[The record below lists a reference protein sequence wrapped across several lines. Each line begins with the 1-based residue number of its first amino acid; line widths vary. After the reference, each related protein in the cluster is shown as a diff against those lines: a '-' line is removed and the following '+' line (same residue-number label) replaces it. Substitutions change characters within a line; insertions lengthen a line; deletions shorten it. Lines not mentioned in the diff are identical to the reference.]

1 MKEQFP
7 KNKNKEIYEA
17 VADEIDN
24 YILMKLRDYRIADS
38 VGFIFEALSE
48 MAKVSAIMR
57 EKAKR
62 S

>member
-7 KNKNKEIYEA
+7 KNKDKEIYEA
-17 VADEIDN
+17 VADEIDK
-24 YILMKLRDYRIADS
+24 YILMKLRDYRIKDS
-38 VGFIFEALSE
+38 VGFMFEALAE

-57 EKAKR
+57 ERAKR